1 MAALSIAWSNI
12 LLVTRT
18 KTALFFT
25 FIFPLIF
32 LFAYAG
38 IFAGGNPKTVA
49 YFFGPV
55 VVLQIMGSAFFG
67 LGLQSVVQRERGSL
81 RRFRLA
87 PIGPGDMVIS
97 SLLSN
102 YLLLLPTVALLL
114 FCAMVFFHMPLTI
127 SIIDLLILVTIGSFT
142 FAGFGLTISSVANTM
157 QEAQV
162 YNNVVWFPLLFLSGA
177 TIPLPFLPQWLQHV
191 AAFLPAT
198 YLVDAFQGVM
208 STAMPLRAYWPELLA
223 LIISGMFGLMFAW
236 KLFRWEKEERIP
248 RSNKFLAATFIV
260 PFLIIGAWMNARGN
274 ISSSFKRSYDLMSQ
288 SAAAQKPAASPGPSR
303 SSLSQPFA
311 IEHVR
316 IFGGERVIPADTVLV
331 EHGRIS
337 AVGKNLSV
345 PNGFHVIDGAGRT
358 LLPGLIDAHVH
369 VFNRSALRQE
379 MAFGVTTVLDM
390 FTDYHFADQI
400 KKKEAEGKDLDL
412 ADMRSAGTLVT
423 APHGH
428 GTEYGLRIPTITSPG
443 QAQAFVDARIAE
455 GSDYIKIIY
464 DDGSTY
470 GRHIPTISKGT
481 MAAVVRAAHQR
492 GKMAVA
498 HIGSYQGARDAID
511 AGVDGLAHLFV
522 DRAPDADFGK
532 FVAAHHAY
540 VTPTL
545 TVLAS
550 ICGTRDS
557 ATLAAD
563 PRISDYLPDSAISN
577 LKATFHLGPGAHTDY
592 HAAEE
597 AIQQLKSADVPLL
610 AGTDSGNP
618 GTTYGASLHEELA
631 LLVKA
636 GLTPA
641 EALATATSVPARVY
655 HLDDRGRIAPGLL
668 ADLLLVNG
676 DPAKDIES
684 TSNIVAVWKDGV
696 PFDRAS
702 YRAELEKQKTT
713 AASQTSPSGSESG
726 LVSDFD
732 HGKASARFGVGW
744 QISTDSI
751 MRGKST
757 AQMRVVSGGAQGSA
771 GSLLIAGEI
780 ATGSPYPW
788 AGAMFMPGST
798 PFGPANLSSKTEI
811 SFWAKGD
818 GKTCRIMLFTSNGS
832 PIPAIQSFVAGPD
845 WILYTF
851 PLASFAGSDSHRLA
865 GVLFSGGPAFGKF
878 QFQIDDVRFK

>member
-18 KTALFFT
+18 RTALFFT

-32 LFAYAG
+32 LFGYAG
-38 IFAGGNPKTVA
+38 IFAGGNPTTVA

-55 VVLQIMGSAFFG
+55 VVLQVMGSAFWG
-67 LGLQSVVQRERGSL
+67 LGLQSVTQRERGSL

-87 PIGPGDMVIS
+87 PIGPADMVMS

-142 FAGFGLTISSVANTM
+142 FAGFGLTIGSVANTM

-177 TIPLPFLPQWLQHV
+177 TIPLPVLPHWLQQV

-208 STAMPLRAYWPELLA
+208 STSEPLRAYWPELLA

-274 ISSSFKRSYDLMSQ
+274 ISSSFQKSYDLMTK
-288 SAAAQKPAASPGPSR
+288 SAAPSKSAASPSPSMT
-303 SSLSQPFA
+303 SLSQPCA

-316 IFGGERVIPADTVLV
+316 IFDGERIIAADTVLV
-331 EHGRIS
+331 KDGKIS

-345 PNGFHVIDGAGRT
+345 PKGFHIIDGTGDT
-358 LLPGLIDAHVH
+358 LLPGLLDAHVH
-369 VFNRSALRQE
+369 VFNKGALRQE

-400 KKKEAEGKDLDL
+400 KKEEADGKDLHL

-428 GTEYGLRIPTITSPG
+428 GTEYGLKIPTITSPD

-470 GRHIPTISKGT
+470 GMHIPTISKAT

-492 GKMAVA
+492 GKIAVA

-522 DRAPDADFGK
+522 DRAPDPGFGK

-550 ICGTRDS
+550 ICGTKDG

-563 PRISDYLPDSAISN
+563 PRISDYLPDSALSS
-577 LKATFHLGPGAHTDY
+577 LKAVFPRRPGEHTDFD
-592 HAAEE
+592 AADQ
-597 AIQQLKSADVPLL
+597 AIQQLKAAGVPLL

-636 GLTPA
+636 GLTPS
-641 EALATATSVPARVY
+641 EALSAATAVPARIY
-655 HLDDRGRIAPGLL
+655 HLNDRGRIAPGLL
-668 ADLLLVNG
+668 ADLLLVKG
-676 DPAKDIES
+676 DPSEDVAS
-684 TSNIVAVWKDGV
+684 TRNIVAIWKDGI

-702 YRAELEKQKTT
+702 YRADIEKQKT
-713 AASQTSPSGSESG
+713 AAAGHASPTGSASG

-732 HGKASARFGVGW
+732 DGKASARFGVGW

-751 MRGKST
+751 MGGKSS
-757 AQMRVVSGGAQGSA
+757 AQMKVVSGGAQGSA
-771 GSLLIAGEI
+771 GSLLVTGEI
-780 ATGSPYPW
+780 APGAPYPW

-798 PFGPANLSSKTEI
+798 PFGPANLSSKKEI

-818 GKTCRIMLFTSNGS
+818 GKTYRIMLFTANGS
-832 PIPAIQSFVAGPD
+832 PIPGIQNFVAGSD
-845 WILYTF
+845 WKLYTF
-851 PLASFAGSDSHRLA
+851 PLVSFVGSDPHRLA
-865 GVLFSGGPAFGKF
+865 GVLFSGGPAPGKF
-878 QFQIDDVRFK
+878 QFQIDDVRFN

>member
-1 MAALSIAWSNI
+1 MAALSITWNNI
-12 LLVTRT
+12 RLVTRT

-38 IFAGGNPKTVA
+38 IFAGGNPMTVA

-55 VVLQIMGSAFFG
+55 VVLQVMGSAFWG
-67 LGLQSVVQRERGSL
+67 LGLQSVTQRERGSL

-87 PIGPGDMVIS
+87 PIGAGDMVMS

-114 FCAMVFFHMPLTI
+114 FCAMIFFHMPLTI
-127 SIIDLLILVTIGSFT
+127 SIPDLLILVTIGSFA
-142 FAGFGLTISSVANTM
+142 FAGFGLTIGSIANTM

-162 YNNVVWFPLLFLSGA
+162 YNNAIWFPLLFLSGA
-177 TIPLPFLPQWLQHV
+177 TIPLPVLPHWLQEV

-208 STAMPLRAYWPELLA
+208 STSEPLWAYWPELAA
-223 LIISGMFGLMFAW
+223 LMISGIFGLLFAW

-274 ISSSFKRSYDLMSQ
+274 ISSSFSKSYNLMT
-288 SAAAQKPAASPGPSR
+288 KPAASRKSSVYAGPTLA
-303 SSLSQPFA
+303 SLAQPFA

-316 IFGGERVIPADTVLV
+316 IFDGEQVIPADTVLV
-331 EHGRIS
+331 QDGEIS
-337 AVGKNLSV
+337 KVGKNLSV
-345 PNGFHVIDGAGRT
+345 PQGFHIIDGKGET
-358 LLPGLIDAHVH
+358 LLPGLIDSHVH
-369 VFNRSALRQE
+369 VFNRSALQQE

-400 KKKEAEGKDLDL
+400 KKEEAEGKDQDL
-412 ADMRSAGTLVT
+412 ADMRSAGTLIT

-428 GTEYGLRIPTITSPG
+428 GTEYGLKIPTITSPD

-470 GRHIPTISKGT
+470 GMHIPTISKAT

-492 GKMAVA
+492 GKIAVV
-498 HIGSYQGARDAID
+498 HIGAYQGARDAI
-511 AGVDGLAHLFV
+511 GVGADGLAHLFV
-522 DRAPDADFGK
+522 DRRPGPDFGK

-550 ICGTRDS
+550 ICGTKDG
-557 ATLAAD
+557 AALAAD
-563 PRISDYLPDSAISN
+563 PRISDYLPDSALSN
-577 LKATFHLGPGAHTDY
+577 LKAVFPRRPGEHTDFD
-592 HAAEE
+592 AAEL
-597 AIQQLKSADVPLL
+597 AIQQLKAAGVPLL
-610 AGTDSGNP
+610 AGTDSGNL

-641 EALATATSVPARVY
+641 AALATATSVPAHTY
-655 HLDDRGRIAPGLL
+655 HLDDRGRIAPGLR
-668 ADLLLVNG
+668 ADLLLVKG
-676 DPAKDIES
+676 DPTQDIDR
-684 TSNIVAVWKDGV
+684 TRDIVAVWKNGV

-702 YRAELEKQKTT
+702 YRAKIEKEN
-713 AASQTSPSGSESG
+713 AAATSQTPPPGSESG

-732 HGKASARFGVGW
+732 HGSASVQFGVGW

-751 MRGKST
+751 MGGRST
-757 AQMRVVSGGAQGSA
+757 AQMQVTGGGAQGSA
-771 GSLLIAGEI
+771 GSLLITGEI
-780 ATGSPYPW
+780 APGSSYPW
-788 AGAMFMPGST
+788 AGAMFMPGSK
-798 PFGPANLSSKTEI
+798 PFGPANLSAMKEI
-811 SFWAKGD
+811 SFWTKGD
-818 GKTCRIMLFTSNGS
+818 GKTYRIMVFSSDTG
-832 PIPAIQSFVAGPD
+832 PIPAIQSFLAGPD
-845 WILYTF
+845 WKLYTF
-851 PLASFAGSDSHRLA
+851 SLASFAGSDPHQLA
-865 GVLFSGGPAFGKF
+865 GVLFSGGPTPGKF
-878 QFQIDDVRFK
+878 RFQIDDVRFN